1 MVQQPIDDIP
11 APTRLLRSQGQTL
24 SATLTKVGIPES
36 KIPIKSLSKSIH
48 DNERL
53 IETLR
58 TMADNL
64 TLALNTPSKRLSS
77 QFRTPSTLKF

>member
-1 MVQQPIDDIP
+1 MTSLHPHDFSDLKDKLCQLHL
-11 APTRLLRSQGQTL
+11 T
-24 SATLTKVGIPES
+24 TKVDIPES
-36 KIPIKSLSKSIH
+36 KIPVKSLSKRH
-48 DNERL
+48 PDNERL

-77 QFRTPSTLKF
+77 QFRTPLTLKI

>member
-1 MVQQPIDDIP
+1 MDDIP
-11 APTRLLRSQGQTL
+11 APTRLLRSQGQPL
-24 SATLTKVGIPES
+24 ATTSTTKSDIPEL
-36 KIPIKSLSKSIH
+36 KIPVKSLSKDIS
-48 DNERL
+48 DYEQL

-77 QFRTPSTLKF
+77 QFRTPPHLEI